1 MHTHSKSLSHTD
13 WRARSLTLSISHSLK
28 EITLTPTPSLFH
40 SHIRSPANLTYR
52 MECRLAHSAASHS
65 HKQSRGHTHSLTS
78 HSHTQRGWRAHS
90 LNYSLTS
97 HSREWE
103 VRVEITLTPTLFHT
117 QIGGHAHSLSHS
129 LSHSLTQS
137 LTHSLIHSLPLTLL
151 HTFLS
156 HINLLLRSTLSLS
169 HSLTHGRGQTH
180 STH

>member
-1 MHTHSKSLSHTD
+1 MKRTFTLSLTHSLTSHFHTQGGMHTHSKSLSHTD

-90 LNYSLTS
+90 LT
-97 HSREWE
+97 HS
-103 VRVEITLTPTLFHT
+103 PTDPPLEG
-117 QIGGHAHSLSHS
+117 IGGQSGDHTESNSLSHTDWRTRS
-129 LSHSLTQS
+129 LSH
-137 LTHSLIHSLPLTLL
+137 
-151 HTFLS
+151 
-156 HINLLLRSTLSLS
+156 
-169 HSLTHGRGQTH
+169 
-180 STH
+180 